1 MQSLLTMTAIR
12 PSPAGPESHTDA
24 TGSIGAPVP
33 GMNQFPVIDAARPVL
48 VRPGPMVQVG
58 WNPDTAA
65 SIVIPSD
72 VPPEVV
78 ARLLR
83 LADGSRPLSQLLARA
98 RKAGVPQELL
108 LTALEALAD
117 LGIAVSRSQRNSH
130 QPPISMSV
138 VGHGPLSDAL
148 GTALPRLGIRVRRY
162 PEPDRAQHLIEED
175 ATALVILADQPLF
188 PPRLTDMLA
197 IAGLPHLL
205 VRTRDQQGMIGPL
218 VLPGN
223 TSCSRCAD
231 LFRTDKDPA
240 WPYVAAQL
248 ASTTAAAGPATL
260 HTTIGY
266 ALAQIDAVAH
276 ACREATDARAMRWPN
291 LDVLGSTV
299 EIDPRD
305 GSTTL
310 RQWPRHPL
318 CRCWDAT

>member
-1 MQSLLTMTAIR
+1 MTAIR
-12 PSPAGPESHTDA
+12 TSPGELSSRADADSSSEAPSGT
-24 TGSIGAPVP
+24 
-33 GMNQFPVIDAARPVL
+33 NQFPVIDPSRPVL

-65 SIVIPSD
+65 SIAIPAA
-72 VPPEVV
+72 VPAEVV

-83 LADGSRPLSQLLARA
+83 LADGSRPLSQLLGRA
-98 RKAGVPQELL
+98 RKAGVPQDILID
-108 LTALEALAD
+108 ALEALTD
-117 LGIAVSRSQRNSH
+117 LGIVVSHSQRSGLK
-130 QPPISMSV
+130 PPISMCV
-138 VGHGPLSDAL
+138 LGHGPLSDAL
-148 GTALPRLGIRVRRY
+148 GRALPRLGIRVRHQTGLD
-162 PEPDRAQHLIEED
+162 PMHHSIGED
-175 ATALVILADQPLF
+175 GTALVILADQPLF

-197 IAGLPHLL
+197 LSGLPHLL

-218 VLPGN
+218 VLPGA

-248 ASTTAAAGPATL
+248 ASTTTTASPATI
-260 HTTIGY
+260 HTTVGY
-266 ALAQIDAVAH
+266 ALAQIEAVAR
-276 ACREATDARAMRWPN
+276 ASREATEGQAMRWPD

-318 CRCWDAT
+318 CRCWDAAESA